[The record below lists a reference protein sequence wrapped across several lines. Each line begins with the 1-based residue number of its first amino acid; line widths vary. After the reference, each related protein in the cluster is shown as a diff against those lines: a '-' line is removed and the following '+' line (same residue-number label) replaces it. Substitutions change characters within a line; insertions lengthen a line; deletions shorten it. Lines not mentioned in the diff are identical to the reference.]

1 MATATVTPPIAKQR
15 AYHFLTPRKDCNKDL
30 LAWCEEIDG
39 RIVSINASMNDF
51 LHYFVPGSSNPPP
64 LQATQP
70 FDIPLG
76 KLEASMYE
84 PLVGID
90 RPGMYQKLTLPFFCK
105 CIGLTKLV
113 SDFPHDKRLCFHNSA
128 HRVIKFP
135 FQRFEHEFHTTKPDI
150 VASLPGQVFEGPF
163 PDRWRN
169 ISTVFEVK
177 SAVQGDP
184 MEYGSLENDEA
195 LVQLAMSARN
205 ILVSQSRL
213 FVFVVGVYGHFAR
226 IYRFDHAGAVC
237 SARFNYQEDPSPL
250 RRFLWRLA
258 HPIHENCDI
267 IGADPTVR
275 LSTKA
280 DRKNIESALRASGIE
295 HTAETWKTCRW
306 TTVQK
311 AGEQG
316 NVRYLLYDPIFLNP
330 GLFSRATTV
339 WAGLEVDDN
348 GHPSFEVESGGPP
361 REKRVIVKDAWQQLA
376 RRPETEHYEQIYA
389 SIALQVLRCAE
400 AADTR
405 DDKAER
411 EAVVKAWDEAW
422 TGLAEFV
429 AGEDLG
435 AEELKQD
442 VEARVGHQTSTAVY
456 QHPTIHQLLE
466 RSHMRTVSK
475 TIGQPISDFKCTQE
489 MVQVLLD
496 AIEGTR
502 LGHLVGM
509 CAYLRRR
516 LHITR
521 SPYRFRGW
529 NRASRY
535 QRRQCDDGQWP
546 WLPS

>member
-1 MATATVTPPIAKQR
+1 MSLWWV
-15 AYHFLTPRKDCNKDL
+15 L
-30 LAWCEEIDG
+30 IDQD
-39 RIVSINASMNDF
+39 VS
-51 LHYFVPGSSNPPP
+51 
-64 LQATQP
+64 
-70 FDIPLG
+70 
-76 KLEASMYE
+76 EADSA
-84 PLVGID
+84 
-90 RPGMYQKLTLPFFCK
+90 FFCK

-135 FQRFEHEFHTTKPDI
+135 FERFEHEFHTTKPDI

-205 ILVSQSRL
+205 ILVSQSKL

-316 NVRYLLYDPIFLNP
+316 NVKYLLYDPIFLNP

-475 TIGQPISDFKCTQE
+475 TIGQPISDFKCTKE
-489 MVQVLLD
+489 MVQVLSD

-521 SPYRFRGW
+521 PPYRFRGW
-529 NRASRY
+529 SRASRY
-535 QRRQCDDGQWP
+535 QRGQCDDGQWP